1 MSVQFGKCNF
11 DGRPVA
17 SQDLDEVRPVLAP
30 YGPDAE
36 GFICEDNFAI
46 LYRAF
51 YTTKEAQRET
61 QPHVTPSGFILTWD
75 GRLDNREEL
84 IGQLS
89 KDLSSESTDLEI
101 VAAAY
106 QHWATNAFAKLIGD
120 WALSV
125 WNPKA
130 RTLVLAKDFL
140 GTRHLY
146 YMIENGQ
153 VTWCTIL
160 DALVL
165 SARRTFKLE
174 QEYVAGWLASFPAPH
189 LTPYVGIHSLP
200 PSSFICLTGRTQS
213 LNKYWDFDPKKK
225 IRYVTDAEYEE
236 QFRVVFSEAV
246 RRRLRADGPVL
257 AELSGGMDSS
267 SIVCTA
273 DHIAAQGFSG
283 GVRLDTV
290 SYYDDDE
297 PAWDERPYF
306 TKIEQKRGRSGC
318 HIVVSSETLF
328 NLDIGDHFLAAIPR
342 MTEHCTEAAGQFAVC
357 LSTQGNRVVLSGTG
371 GDETMGGVP
380 TSIPEIADLL
390 ARPQLG
396 NLAHQLKMWALT
408 QRKPWMSVLFEAV
421 RGFLPF
427 APANIPK
434 HKLPASWLDPRFVR
448 RFQRALTGYESR
460 LKLFGPLPSFQINM
474 FALEFLRRE
483 LACCAVCAGALHE
496 KRYPYLDRTLLEFI
510 YAIPREQLVRPGNRR
525 SLMRRALVGIVPEEI
540 LQRRRKAFISRSPIL
555 AISGQASRL
564 VEMNRAM
571 ASGSFR
577 IVDVGAFCEALQA
590 VRTGLNVPLVALI
603 RTLEVELWI
612 RQAVSHGK
620 LMRPSPPM
628 LLDATATRIT
638 SC

>member
-1 MSVQFGKCNF
+1 
-11 DGRPVA
+11 
-17 SQDLDEVRPVLAP
+17 
-30 YGPDAE
+30 
-36 GFICEDNFAI
+36 
-46 LYRAF
+46 
-51 YTTKEAQRET
+51 
-61 QPHVTPSGFILTWD
+61 
-75 GRLDNREEL
+75 
-84 IGQLS
+84 
-89 KDLSSESTDLEI
+89 
-101 VAAAY
+101 
-106 QHWATNAFAKLIGD
+106 
-120 WALSV
+120 
-125 WNPKA
+125 
-130 RTLVLAKDFL
+130 
-140 GTRHLY
+140 
-146 YMIENGQ
+146 
-153 VTWCTIL
+153 
-160 DALVL
+160 
-165 SARRTFKLE
+165 
-174 QEYVAGWLASFPAPH
+174 
-189 LTPYVGIHSLP
+189 
-200 PSSFICLTGRTQS
+200 
-213 LNKYWDFDPKKK
+213 
-225 IRYVTDAEYEE
+225 
-236 QFRVVFSEAV
+236 
-246 RRRLRADGPVL
+246 
-257 AELSGGMDSS
+257 
-267 SIVCTA
+267 
-273 DHIAAQGFSG
+273 
-283 GVRLDTV
+283 
-290 SYYDDDE
+290 
-297 PAWDERPYF
+297 
-306 TKIEQKRGRSGC
+306 
-318 HIVVSSETLF
+318 
-328 NLDIGDHFLAAIPR
+328 
-342 MTEHCTEAAGQFAVC
+342 
-357 LSTQGNRVVLSGTG
+357 
-371 GDETMGGVP
+371 MGEVP

-483 LACCAVCAGALHE
+483 LACCAACAGALHE